1 MMANAATR
9 FCQVSFM
16 PWAGMDSDRRI
27 GGVEMWRA
35 SEAELDRRVA
45 DVSVRDHLKRYFKCY
60 VTPFGK
66 HTDSIIVC
74 ELDTKD
80 FSVLADT
87 DLACIRR
94 AADALYFVATSTQ
107 TWWSVGGGHQA
118 PSPSAEQFQLVH
130 QNFRPGNDYIAV
142 ESGNVLSGGVP
153 LDTVRFTRPWHV
165 GVWHV
170 QPDKHVLAAV
180 DRLLAPDVDVTTR
193 ARFARCFEWFR
204 LAHAGADDVSPFSR
218 VVMMATAFE
227 VLLQVPKDGGKARFF
242 AKAVDKWLS
251 RPEHKKVAVRM
262 RPGARDT
269 IELAPMGIWARD
281 FYDLRSAI
289 VHGDDLAPESL
300 RFTSPVRGDLTHL
313 MVADLVLWEC
323 VVRELHT
330 LGLLRIDGDPL
341 KLVDPRTGATEE
353 LPSPDLA
360 EIWGDVFL
368 PLIFSL
374 NKLHEALG
382 WLPPRERWTR
392 EGGCIGD

>member
-1 MMANAATR
+1 MTTAPADR
-9 FCQVSFM
+9 RCQVSFL
-16 PWAGMDSDRRI
+16 PWAGLGTGQRI
-27 GGVEMWRA
+27 GGVDMWRA
-35 SEAELDRRVA
+35 SEAELDRRVS
-45 DVSVRDHLKRYFKCY
+45 DVSVREHLKRYFKCY

-66 HTDSIIVC
+66 QADSIIVC
-74 ELDTKD
+74 ELEAKD

-87 DLACIRR
+87 DLARIRR

-107 TWWSVGGGHQA
+107 TWWSIGGGHES

-130 QNFRPGNDYIAV
+130 QNLRPGSEYIAI
-142 ESGNVLSGGVP
+142 ESGNVLNGGVR

-165 GVWHV
+165 GVWHL

-180 DRLLAPDVDVTTR
+180 DRLLDPNVDATTR
-193 ARFARCFEWFR
+193 ARFTRCFEWFR

-227 VLLQVPKDGGKARFF
+227 VLLQVPRNGKTQFF
-242 AKAVDKWLS
+242 AEAIDARLLRSGHTKT
-251 RPEHKKVAVRM
+251 AVRM
-262 RPGARDT
+262 WPGAKHTVD
-269 IELAPMGIWARD
+269 LAPMGIWARD

-289 VHGDDLAPESL
+289 VHGDDLAPERL
-300 RFTSPVRGDLTHL
+300 RFTSPVRVDLTHL

-330 LGLLRIDGDPL
+330 LGLLRIGGDPP
-341 KLVDPRTGATEE
+341 KLVDPKTGATEE
-353 LPSPDLA
+353 LPTPDLA
-360 EIWGDVFL
+360 VTWGDVFL

-382 WLPPRERWTR
+382 WLPPRERRTR
-392 EGGCIGD
+392 EGGCIRD